1 MNKLDERWTPLPEYM
16 KEQILQGKDIV
27 SVKEKTES
35 KLAKFRLDKTRA
47 MNNLARNWVN
57 DTVAGM
63 DSLAMLY
70 EQDNRIESKYKL
82 AFRSMEQGAWGTG
95 MTTLNNIPAQF
106 ELSEDEQE
114 EYEKVVEYYGLIST
128 LSGGSPDSSGVQEL
142 TGIME
147 SEQGA
152 AAWYALNI
160 LIYLDEIEY
169 EEPIEMPEFMK
180 SAEAHN
186 SFISINNTTEPRFLK
201 VMPNPAAD
209 FIIVEYELEAQGTG
223 VIEITDL
230 TGKPVHSVR
239 TTNLKDQLT
248 IDTRS
253 WKPGTY
259 IAELKINGRIKETIK
274 FTITD

>member
-35 KLAKFRLDKTRA
+35 KLAKFRLNKARA
-47 MNNLARNWVN
+47 MNTLARNWVN

-63 DSLAMLY
+63 DSLTMLY
-70 EQDNRIESKYKL
+70 EQDNGIESKYKL
-82 AFRSMEQGAWGTG
+82 AFRSMEHGAWGMG
-95 MTTLNNIPAQF
+95 MSTLNSIPAQF
-106 ELSEDEQE
+106 ELSYKEQA

-152 AAWYALNI
+152 AAMYALNI
-160 LIYLDEIEY
+160 LINLDEIEY
-169 EEPIEMPEFMK
+169 EEPIEMPEYLK
-180 SAEAHN
+180 SVEAHD
-186 SFISINNTTEPRFLK
+186 SFISINNTTEPKFLK
-201 VMPNPAAD
+201 VMPNPASD
-209 FIIVEYELEAQGTG
+209 FIVVEYELDAPSSG

-230 TGKPVHSVR
+230 TGKPVHSVQA
-239 TTNLKDQLT
+239 TNLKDQLT
-248 IDTRS
+248 IDTRN
-253 WKPGTY
+253 WKPGIY
-259 IAELKINGRIKETIK
+259 IAWLKINGMTKETVK
-274 FTITD
+274 LTITD